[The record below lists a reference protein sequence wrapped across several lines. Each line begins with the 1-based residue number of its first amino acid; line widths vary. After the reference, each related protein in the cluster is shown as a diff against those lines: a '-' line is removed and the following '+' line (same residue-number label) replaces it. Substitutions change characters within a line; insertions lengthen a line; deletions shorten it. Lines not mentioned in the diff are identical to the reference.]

1 MHILIKKRR
10 AVFVNTKNKIIRCL
24 ERITCDKTELNK
36 RILRLKKCFAEAEAA
51 LCGDKKK

>member
-10 AVFVNTKNKIIRCL
+10 IVFVNTKNKIIRCL